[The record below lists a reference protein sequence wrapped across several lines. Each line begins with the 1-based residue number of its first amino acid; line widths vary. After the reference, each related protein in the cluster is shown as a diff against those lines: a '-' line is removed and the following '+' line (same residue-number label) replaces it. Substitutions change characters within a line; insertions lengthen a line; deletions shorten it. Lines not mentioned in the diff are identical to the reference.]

1 MVFKNVNNVSSMLF
15 AKTASCKAYMKKLHE
30 KADEHING
38 EKKAQGVL
46 EYVLI
51 FVVVGLALV
60 KGLEIVRDKL
70 NKKLDEAGS
79 SIDNAGTTSK

>member
-1 MVFKNVNNVSSMLF
+1 MVFKNANKFSYMLF
-15 AKTASCKAYMKKLHE
+15 AKSASFKAYMKKLHE
-30 KADEHING
+30 KADEHVNG

-60 KGLEIVRDKL
+60 KGLQIVRDKL
-70 NKKLDEAGS
+70 NSKLKEAGS
-79 SIDNAGTTSK
+79 SIDSAGN

>member
-1 MVFKNVNNVSSMLF
+1 MVFKNANKFSYMVF
-15 AKTASCKAYMKKLHE
+15 AKIASGKAYMKKLHE
-30 KADEHING
+30 KADEHVNG

-79 SIDNAGTTSK
+79 SIDSAGTTSK

>member
-1 MVFKNVNNVSSMLF
+1 MQFEKVNKFSSMLV
-15 AKTASCKAYMKKLHE
+15 AKTASGKAYMKKLHE

-60 KGLEIVRDKL
+60 KGLQIVRDKL
-70 NKKLDEAGS
+70 NNKLDEAGTT
-79 SIDNAGTTSK
+79 IDETKTKR